1 MPEDKKPYSVTVPI
15 GPAKP
20 PTEEMQRMQAE
31 RQAKE
36 KHGTDTVTITEGRT
50 RGGNVNID
58 YTDNHG
64 NRINY
69 EGNNG
74 FFARCNNNAQL
85 SDAEMKAAVDAVKDG
100 KRADYRLLTAMG
112 ISDEAYDFKG
122 PNPVENVCKANA
134 PSKSRE

>member
-1 MPEDKKPYSVTVPI
+1 MSDDKKPYSVSVPI

-20 PTEEMQRMQAE
+20 PSEESKRLAAE
-31 RQAKE
+31 RAAKE

-74 FFARCNNNAQL
+74 FFARCNNNAQI
-85 SDAEMKAAVDAVKDG
+85 SEADMRAAVEAVKDG
-100 KRADYRLLTAMG
+100 KRADYRILTGLG
-112 ISDEAYDFKG
+112 ITDEAYDFKG
-122 PNPVENVCKANA
+122 PNPIENVCRINA
-134 PSKSRE
+134 PSKGK

>member
-1 MPEDKKPYSVTVPI
+1 MPQDKKPYSVTVPI
-15 GPAKP
+15 GPVQP
-20 PTEEMQRMQAE
+20 PSEESIRLHAE
-31 RQAKE
+31 RLAKE

-74 FFARCNNNAQL
+74 YFARCNNNAQL
-85 SDAEMKAAVDAVKDG
+85 SDAEMKAAIAAVEKGD
-100 KRADYRLLTAMG
+100 RADYRVLTALG

-134 PSKSRE
+134 PVKTR